1 MREEWRW
8 TSLGEVC
15 KTSSGGTPLSSRKE
29 FYESGTIPWL
39 VSGEV
44 GQGDVREAKN
54 FITAAGLA
62 NSSAKLFPPG
72 TVLVA
77 MYGATAGEVGI
88 LRFEAATNQ
97 AVCGILPCDHFSPE
111 FLYYFLLAKKD
122 DLVAQATGNAQPNIS
137 QAKIKGTE
145 VPLLSLPEQQRIVAL
160 LDEAFAGLA
169 TAKANAE
176 RNLQNARVA
185 YATHLQS
192 ILNAKGKEWEQAT
205 VKRIARPEKGSIR
218 TGPFGSQLLHSEFV
232 DAGIAVLGIDNA
244 VDNHFRWGK
253 SRFITPEKYEELE
266 RYTVRSGDVLITIM
280 GTCGRCAV
288 VPDDIPTA
296 ISTKHLCCITLD
308 RGQCLPDYLH
318 IYFLHAPQSQE
329 YLAKH
334 AKGAIMAGLNMG
346 LIQDLPVFL
355 PPVQIQKEI
364 IRIASLLLE
373 ETQRLTHIYE
383 RKLAAL
389 VELKKSLLQQ
399 AFNGEL

>member
-1 MREEWRW
+1 MKETLRW
-8 TSLGEVC
+8 VPLGEVC

-44 GQGDVREAKN
+44 GQGDVHEAKN

-145 VPLLSLPEQQRIVAL
+145 VPLISLPEQQRIVSL

-176 RNLQNARVA
+176 RNLRSARA
-185 YATHLQS
+185 IFESHLQS
-192 ILNAKGKEWEQAT
+192 VFSSQDKGWVESTLGQVCEMYQPKTIGLKDLVPNGQYP
-205 VKRIARPEKGSIR
+205 V
-218 TGPFGSQLLHSEFV
+218 FGANGIIGHYDKFNHEEPQLLITCRGATCGSVNISEPYSWITGNAMVVRPLEETLDLGFLEFV
-232 DAGIAVLGIDNA
+232 FRGGISIADTITGSAQPQITRTNLSPLSISFPSS
-244 VDNHFRWGK
+244 VDEQHQLVARFR
-253 SRFITPEKYEELE
+253 S
-266 RYTVRSGDVLITIM
+266 
-280 GTCGRCAV
+280 
-288 VPDDIPTA
+288 
-296 ISTKHLCCITLD
+296 
-308 RGQCLPDYLH
+308 
-318 IYFLHAPQSQE
+318 
-329 YLAKH
+329 LA
-334 AKGAIMAGLNMG
+334 A
-346 LIQDLPVFL
+346 
-355 PPVQIQKEI
+355 
-364 IRIASLLLE
+364 
-373 ETQRLTHIYE
+373 ETQRLTQIYE

-389 VELKKSLLQQ
+389 EELKKSLLQL

>member
-1 MREEWRW
+1 MKETRDAMP
-8 TSLGEVC
+8 LGEVC
-15 KTSSGGTPLSSRKE
+15 DVLDHKRKPI
-29 FYESGTIPWL
+29 TKR
-39 VSGEV
+39 
-44 GQGDVREAKN
+44 DREA
-54 FITAAGLA
+54 GDY
-62 NSSAKLFPPG
+62 PY
-72 TVLVA
+72 
-77 MYGATAGEVGI
+77 YGATGVLDYVAGYLFDEPLVLVGEDGAKWGSGEATAFSVEGKI
-88 LRFEAATNQ
+88 WVNNHAHVLRPNRDRLLDRWLIYYLNYSDLSAFVSGLTVPKLNQ
-97 AVCGILPCDHFSPE
+97 GSLREIP
-111 FLYYFLLAKKD
+111 
-122 DLVAQATGNAQPNIS
+122 
-137 QAKIKGTE
+137 
-145 VPLLSLPEQQRIVAL
+145 VPLPPLPEQQRIVTL

-169 TAKANAE
+169 TAKANTE
-176 RNLQNARVA
+176 RNLQNAHLA

-192 ILNAKGKEWEQAT
+192 IFNAQGKEWEEAT

-232 DAGIAVLGIDNA
+232 DGGIAVLGIDNA

-253 SRFITPEKYEELE
+253 SRFITPKKYEELE
-266 RYTVRSGDVLITIM
+266 RYTVRPGDVLITIM

-296 ISTKHLCCITLD
+296 INTKHLCCITLD
-308 RGQCLPDYLH
+308 KDQCLPDYLH
-318 IYFLHAPQSQE
+318 IYFLHAPQSQAH
-329 YLAKH
+329 LAKH

-373 ETQRLTHIYE
+373 ETQHLTHLYE

-389 VELKKSLLQQ
+389 EELKKSLLQQ